1 MNTSSTMIFSDTEY
15 GSYLY
20 TEAVPQLDFYFIN
33 GEGMDGV
40 VREYRRLTGK
50 ASMLPRWAFGY
61 LQSQERYE
69 SHSDICGRAKN
80 LQDWERFSV
89 GDFSNCYFYARN
101 TALP

>member
-1 MNTSSTMIFSDTEY
+1 MIFSDTEY

-50 ASMLPRWAFGY
+50 ASMLPRWAFGH

-69 SHSDICGRAKN
+69 SQKWKICRWPKNTENVVLVWMVLCWTGVLGRT
-80 LQDWERFSV
+80 EC
-89 GDFSNCYFYARN
+89 GDKK
-101 TALP
+101 L